1 MRHNRPRPQS
11 PTTPDRTSNTQA
23 AARIAEAAAAAIV
36 AAGFS
41 HAAEL
46 SPWEQKY
53 GSLVAVLRKSLTPD
67 QPDTMVDPALKASPV
82 LKIILGGTM
91 LGKTV
96 DEIEQILTDAGF
108 RPDAS
113 APFGWA

>member
-67 QPDTMVDPALKASPV
+67 QPDTMANLALKQSPV
-82 LKIILGGTM
+82 FRIIVGGTVM
-91 LGKTV
+91 GKTV
-96 DEIEQILTDAGF
+96 AEIEQLLTDAGF
-108 RPDAS
+108 HPDAS